1 MIEYWVRPK
10 GVAPDVLFA
19 LLCGDVSAPATFG
32 VNRSG
37 WAPTVQLTAYL
48 RALPADGWLRIMCTT
63 VQIGQDWFDEDHIVV
78 DCEGHIVVQSRQL
91 AMVPPARSNAPCGV
105 CNALT
110 VARIAIIGG
119 GSIGEALL
127 SGLLRAGRQVKDLVV
142 AEKDPDRAKYLSE
155 TYSVLVTSVADAA
168 ENASFVIVAV
178 KPADVTLVIDEI
190 ADAAA
195 HAESDSAEQVFVTVA
210 AGVTT
215 DFYEA
220 KLPAGAPVVRVM
232 PNAPVVVG
240 GGVSALAP
248 GRFATAEQLKEVSAI
263 FDAVGGVLTVPESQM
278 DAVTA
283 LSGSGPA
290 YFFLVVEA
298 LVDAGVAAGLSRPV
312 ATDLVVQTMAGSAAM
327 LLERLDAQQPAG
339 DAAMGTAMDT
349 TAAQL
354 RATVTSPGGTTAAGL
369 RELERGGLRAA
380 LADGC

>member
-1 MIEYWVRPK
+1 VP
-10 GVAPDVLFA
+10 A
-19 LLCGDVSAPATFG
+19 LLFWHAAAVS
-32 VNRSG
+32 
-37 WAPTVQLTAYL
+37 
-48 RALPADGWLRIMCTT
+48 
-63 VQIGQDWFDEDHIVV
+63 
-78 DCEGHIVVQSRQL
+78 
-91 AMVPPARSNAPCGV
+91 
-105 CNALT
+105 
-110 VARIAIIGG
+110 RIAIIGG
-119 GSIGEALL
+119 GNIGEALL
-127 SGLLRAGRQVKDLVV
+127 AGLLRAGRQVRDLVV
-142 AEKDPDRAKYLSE
+142 AEKDPERGRYLSE

-178 KPADVTLVIDEI
+178 KPADVSSVVDEI

-195 HAESDSAEQVFVTVA
+195 HAEHDSAEQVFVTVA

-215 DFYEA
+215 DYYEA
-220 KLPAGAPVVRVM
+220 KLPAGSPVVRVM

-240 GGVSALAP
+240 GGVSALAA
-248 GRFATAEQLKEVSAI
+248 GRFATPEQLKDVSTI

-283 LSGSGPA
+283 VSGSGPA

-298 LVDAGVAAGLSRPV
+298 LVDAAVAAGLTRSV
-312 ATDLVVQTMAGSAAM
+312 ATELVVQTMAGSAAM
-327 LLERLDAQQPAG
+327 LLERLDVQQPAG

-380 LADGC
+380 VAEAVEAAKLRSAQLGITSG